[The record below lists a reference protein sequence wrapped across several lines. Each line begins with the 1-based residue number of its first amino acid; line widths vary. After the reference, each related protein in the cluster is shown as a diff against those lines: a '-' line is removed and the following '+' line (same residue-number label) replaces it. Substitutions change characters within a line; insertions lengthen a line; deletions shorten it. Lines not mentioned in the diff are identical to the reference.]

1 MNIKLSISGQ
11 KISILERPTTIS
23 YTSELEA
30 EFSFSNEWAG
40 RQKTAIFKRT
50 GIHAIPVL
58 IENDKCIVPKEV
70 LRNCSKFEVG
80 VIAGNIHTT
89 NIVEVYIDRTCYNED
104 AEIPDP
110 TPSIYDQI
118 IEKLESIIKGGE
130 GGEGGIGPQGPA
142 GPEGPE
148 GPQGPQ
154 GPAGP
159 QGPEG
164 PQGDDGK
171 SAYQI
176 AVDNGYVGTET
187 AWIASLKGDKGDTG
201 AQGPKGDKGADGTM
215 TFADLTEEQKESLR
229 GPHGI
234 QGPKGDNGSAG
245 KSAYQIAVDNGYV
258 GTESEWVASLKGD
271 KGDTGAQGP
280 QGIQGEKGPKGDKGD
295 TGDQGPQ
302 GEQGPQGIQGEQGPA
317 GADGKEIELQTVSGK
332 VQWRYTGDSAWKDLF
347 TIPTTSDG
355 EASATYVMP
364 KLYLDN
370 TDITLLKSKKSGT
383 VQSKFKYV
391 DNNTVYTGYCT
402 AKVQGS
408 SSASYTKKNYTLSL
422 YEDEDLTTKK
432 KIDFGW
438 GKQSKYCIK
447 ANWVDSTHSRNILS
461 ANLAAQATATR
472 PESPFKTELMKAPNN
487 GCVDGFPIE
496 VYIRGAFHGLY
507 TLNIPK
513 DTWMFG
519 MDKSNPNHLVL
530 CAEQNN
536 NRVLPL
542 NETQHAN
549 ILQCEF
555 RFPYDGKDGSSW
567 SIEVGTLTP
576 ELKDSF
582 NAGISL
588 LSTNHAA
595 PDFKQKFEA
604 KYDLYSMIDYFLMQ
618 DYINNMDGMA
628 KNMIMATYNGVQWGA
643 VCYDMDSTF
652 GMEFRGSIAYPANTD
667 CMHEFQDNN
676 SLMAA
681 TLYEVYWEEM
691 KARYAE
697 LRNSGI
703 FSVENLKTLFDRV
716 YSKFTSK
723 QLHEERNK
731 WDHYESRL
739 SYTKESIHD
748 DSNTEGRFE
757 TFSAIRQSYLDEKY
771 GYTSKCK
778 TITLVSDSR
787 GVVGGDVTL
796 WNNNNTGALTVVPR
810 IYPNNADITKMT
822 VVSADET
829 IVKPV
834 GLYSLIPMK
843 PGTTTVTYTLDD
855 VSVTLTVQL
864 GNSTPDRNSI
874 HFVKSLTNAAGQNII
889 LNVAPNDSD
898 TIIYKGQL
906 TEAPGGYVYMVG
918 TNDLFKMQAPNNQ
931 YKDRMNFILRGKHH
945 VVSLY
950 QFNGKP
956 LEVITNL
963 KRLELVVNGF
973 NFSDYPTFG
982 KYNFVA
988 RESTASIALWA
999 GYNGKNFENRVAKA
1013 KFEYLIITN
1022 GNDWTSGVYLPALDP
1037 DGVPCV
1043 YDVVSQQYYK
1053 TTHKTALLYEE

>member
-1 MNIKLSISGQ
+1 MSVEKRKICYDVIGQ
-11 KISILERPTTIS
+11 KIIYNKKESYSENLLANTLGIYLLSFKMDQEWSDLDKISVYLNGTGGVTPISLDLTDEKIATKQNTLDGFTIYEMPLPDQFTAKPTQITIGLCGYKS
-23 YTSELEA
+23 NDTSFRFPTNTDSSSRIYA
-30 EFSFSNEWAG
+30 S
-40 RQKTAIFKRT
+40 
-50 GIHAIPVL
+50 
-58 IENDKCIVPKEV
+58 VPLLSGEV
-70 LRNCSKFEVG
+70 YPQQIS
-80 VIAGNIHTT
+80 
-89 NIVEVYIDRTCYNED
+89 IVEQIFLKMHTGGGSSSGSGIDEETK
-104 AEIPDP
+104 
-110 TPSIYDQI
+110 QLVQ
-118 IEKLESIIKGGE
+118 KLDRIIKTNGDGTQFLGNDGKYHTVTAAGTGGV
-130 GGEGGIGPQGPA
+130 
-142 GPEGPE
+142 

-154 GPAGP
+154 GEQGP
-159 QGPEG
+159 QGIPGEQG
-164 PQGDDGK
+164 PQGERGP
-171 SAYQI
+171 I
-176 AVDNGYVGTET
+176 GP
-187 AWIASLKGDKGDTG
+187 
-201 AQGPKGDKGADGTM
+201 QGPKGDTG
-215 TFADLTEEQKESLR
+215 E
-229 GPHGI
+229 
-234 QGPKGDNGSAG
+234 QGP
-245 KSAYQIAVDNGYV
+245 
-258 GTESEWVASLKGD
+258 KGD

-280 QGIQGEKGPKGDKGD
+280 QGE
-295 TGDQGPQ
+295 
-302 GEQGPQGIQGEQGPA
+302 QGIQGEQGPA
-317 GADGKEIELQTVSGK
+317 GAKGKEIELQTVDGK
-332 VQWRYTGDSAWKDLF
+332 VQWRYAGDSAWKDLF

-370 TDITLLKSKKSGT
+370 PDITLLKSKKAGT
-383 VQSKFKYV
+383 VQSKFKYIH
-391 DNNTVYTGYCT
+391 NNTTYTGYCT
-402 AKVQGS
+402 AKVQGA
-408 SSASYTKKNYTLSL
+408 SSAAFTKKNYTLSL

-447 ANWVDSTHSRNILS
+447 ANWIDSTHSRNILS

-472 PESPFKTELMKAPNN
+472 PESAFKTELMKAPNN

-496 VYIRGAFHGLY
+496 LYIRGAFHGLY

-519 MDKSNPNHLVL
+519 MDKSNPNHFVL

-536 NRVLPL
+536 NRNLSL
-542 NETQHAN
+542 NANQHGH

-555 RFPYDGKDGSSW
+555 RLPYDGSDGSSW
-567 SIEVGTLTP
+567 SIEIGTLTP
-576 ELKDSF
+576 ELKNSF
-582 NAGISL
+582 NDGISL
-588 LSTNHAA
+588 LATDHAA

-628 KNMIMATYNGVQWGA
+628 KNMLMATYDGVQWGA
-643 VCYDMDSTF
+643 ICYDMDSTF
-652 GMEFRGSIAYPANTD
+652 GMEFNGKISFPANAD

-716 YSKFTSK
+716 YSKFTLK

-731 WDHYESRL
+731 WEQYETRSG
-739 SYTKESIHD
+739 YVNNAMPYD
-748 DSNTEGRFE
+748 VNTEGRFE
-757 TFSAIRQSYLDEKY
+757 SFSAIRQSYLDEKY

-778 TITLVSDSR
+778 SITLVIDSK
-787 GVVGGDVTL
+787 GVVGGNVTL
-796 WNNNNTGALTVVPR
+796 WNNSDTGALTVIPR

-834 GLYSLIPMK
+834 GVYNLIPMK
-843 PGTTTVTYTLDD
+843 PGTTTVTYTLDE

-864 GNSTPDRNSI
+864 GNNTPDRNSI
-874 HFVKSLTNAAGQNII
+874 HFIKSLTNAAGQNLI
-889 LNVAPNDSD
+889 LNVAPNDTD

-906 TEAPGGYVYMVG
+906 TEAPGGYGYMVG
-918 TNDLFKMQAPNNQ
+918 TNDSFKIQAPNNS
-931 YKDRMNFILRGKHH
+931 YKDRLDFMLHGKHH
-945 VVSLY
+945 FVSLY

-963 KRLELVVNGF
+963 KRYELIINGF
-973 NFSDYPTFG
+973 NFSDYVAVN
-982 KYNFVA
+982 KYGYTA
-988 RESTASIALWA
+988 REATAKISLWA

-1022 GNDWTSGVYLPALDP
+1022 GSDRASGVYLPALDA

-1043 YDVVSQQYYK
+1043 YDLVSKQYYK
-1053 TTHKTALLYEE
+1053 TTHNTALLYEE

>member
-1 MNIKLSISGQ
+1 MSYLTNTHLEKFTEKL
-11 KISILERPTTIS
+11 LT
-23 YTSELEA
+23 
-30 EFSFSNEWAG
+30 
-40 RQKTAIFKRT
+40 
-50 GIHAIPVL
+50 
-58 IENDKCIVPKEV
+58 NDKNIRDELKMEI
-70 LRNCSKFEVG
+70 SKL
-80 VIAGNIHTT
+80 
-89 NIVEVYIDRTCYNED
+89 
-104 AEIPDP
+104 
-110 TPSIYDQI
+110 PS
-118 IEKLESIIKGGE
+118 GG
-130 GGEGGIGPQGPA
+130 GSTGK
-142 GPEGPE
+142 
-148 GPQGPQ
+148 
-154 GPAGP
+154 
-159 QGPEG
+159 
-164 PQGDDGK
+164 DGK
-171 SAYQI
+171 SLEFHWDGTRLGIRKEGETGYSY
-176 AVDNGYVGTET
+176 VD
-187 AWIASLKGDKGDTG
+187 LKGRDGEPG
-201 AQGPKGDKGADGTM
+201 GQGPKGDKGD
-215 TFADLTEEQKESLR
+215 
-229 GPHGI
+229 P
-234 QGPKGDNGSAG
+234 
-245 KSAYQIAVDNGYV
+245 
-258 GTESEWVASLKGD
+258 
-271 KGDTGAQGP
+271 
-280 QGIQGEKGPKGDKGD
+280 
-295 TGDQGPQ
+295 
-302 GEQGPQGIQGEQGPA
+302 GEQGQP
-317 GADGKEIELQTVSGK
+317 GADGKDVEMQTTNGK
-332 VQWRYTGDSAWKDLF
+332 VQWRHVGDSAWKDLF

-370 TDITLLKSKKSGT
+370 PDITLLKDKKSGT

-402 AKVQGS
+402 AKVQGNT
-408 SSASYTKKNYTLSL
+408 SANFTKKNYTLSL
-422 YEDEDLTTKK
+422 YEDEDLTTKQ

-447 ANWVDSTHSRNILS
+447 ANWIDSTHSRNILS

-496 VYIRGAFHGLY
+496 LYIRGAFHGLY

-519 MDKSNPNHLVL
+519 MDKSNPNHFVL

-536 NRVLPL
+536 DRKLPL
-542 NETQHAN
+542 NEKQHSH

-555 RFPYDGKDGSSW
+555 RFPYDGSDGRSW

-576 ELKDSF
+576 ELKNSF

-588 LSTNHAA
+588 LATDHSA
-595 PDFKQKFEA
+595 PDFKQQFEA

-628 KNMIMATYNGVQWGA
+628 KNMIMATYDGVQWGA
-643 VCYDMDSTF
+643 ICYDMDSTF
-652 GMEFRGSIAYPANTD
+652 GMEFRGSVAFPANTD
-667 CMHEFQDNN
+667 CMNEFQDNN

-716 YSKFTSK
+716 YSKFTLK

-731 WDHYESRL
+731 WEHYETRL
-739 SYTKESIHD
+739 SYVNNAMPYD
-748 DSNTEGRFE
+748 VNTEGRFE

-771 GYTSKCK
+771 GYTPKCK
-778 TITLVSDSR
+778 SITLVSDK

-796 WNNNNTGALTVVPR
+796 WNNDQTGVLTVVPR
-810 IYPNNADITKMT
+810 IYPNNTDITKMRI
-822 VVSADET
+822 VSADET

-834 GLYSLIPMK
+834 GLYSLISMK

-864 GNSTPDRNSI
+864 GNNTPDRTSI
-874 HFVKSLTNAAGQNII
+874 HFVKSLTNAAGQNLT
-889 LNVAPNDSD
+889 LNVTPSDAD

-906 TEAPGGYVYMVG
+906 TEAPNGYAYMVG
-918 TNDLFKMQAPNNQ
+918 TNDLFKIQAPNNT
-931 YKDRMNFILRGKHH
+931 YKDRMNFIIRGKHH

-950 QFNGKP
+950 HFNDKP

-963 KRLELVVNGF
+963 KRFELVVNGL

-982 KYNFVA
+982 KYNFA
-988 RESTASIALWA
+988 GRESTANIALWA

-1013 KFEYLIITN
+1013 KFEYLIIKN
-1022 GNDWTSGVYLPALDP
+1022 GNNSPTGVYLPALDP

-1043 YDVVSQQYYK
+1043 YDLVSKQYYK
-1053 TTHKTALLYEE
+1053 TTHNTALLYEE